1 MILIIGL
8 GTAGVYATRWI
19 SQLNRDEEITII
31 EKHVYESY
39 SPCGIPLIFE
49 KSEDFN
55 KLKHPFPRTKRIN
68 VLLKYEAFEIDPIKK
83 IVKVRNI
90 ETGEV
95 KEINYDKML
104 FAAGADPLVPPIKNA
119 KEYLNKG
126 IFIVKTLE
134 DAENIKKYISENNVK
149 TVSIVGA
156 GAIGLEMANA
166 MLANGLKVHVFEM
179 FPQVFP
185 KVLDPDMADIVQKFV
200 EGIGIELHLS
210 SKVDEIVVE
219 DGKVKGLITSN
230 KFYNSEL
237 IILATGVIP
246 NTSILKGKVEMEK
259 NFILVNERMETSIK
273 DIYAAGDCVLIKN
286 YISGEKVAVQL
297 ATTAAKQGIVAGIN
311 MAGKN
316 ASYNGAVGAFVSTVG
331 SLEVSAVG
339 LTESYAKEKF
349 EIVSARAKA
358 LNKPEYAG
366 GEEIVL
372 KVIVEKNSGKII
384 GAQAVGKNASSK
396 IDVISMAIRKGATAQ
411 DISATE
417 ISYCPAV
424 SELYDVINMAGD
436 LLLRKI
442 IPNSYN
448 L

>member
-1 MILIIGL
+1 
-8 GTAGVYATRWI
+8 
-19 SQLNRDEEITII
+19 
-31 EKHVYESY
+31 
-39 SPCGIPLIFE
+39 
-49 KSEDFN
+49 
-55 KLKHPFPRTKRIN
+55 
-68 VLLKYEAFEIDPIKK
+68 
-83 IVKVRNI
+83 
-90 ETGEV
+90 

-297 ATTAAKQGIVAGIN
+297 ATTAAQQGIVAGIN